1 MDSSECCM
9 MWNVLSSCNQ
19 LAEEAALRKKATL
32 TPNSSSKAEPQADPK
47 KLAQRVKLLL
57 MEM

>member
-1 MDSSECCM
+1 
-9 MWNVLSSCNQ
+9 

-32 TPNSSSKAEPQADPK
+32 TPNSSSSSKAEPQADPK